1 MVSGDNELISPF
13 QLPNFKFKTQI
24 QNLEMAISNNPLN
37 KTTARPLH
45 YAKVAMGSWKQEF
58 FIFERA
64 IYLEYLDTDKMGGKV
79 EKSI

>member
-45 YAKVAMGSWKQEF
+45 YWLRPIKRGQFRFANFDLILGENVTF
-58 FIFERA
+58 TF
-64 IYLEYLDTDKMGGKV
+64 
-79 EKSI
+79 

>member
-45 YAKVAMGSWKQEF
+45 YAKVAMGSWK
-58 FIFERA
+58 
-64 IYLEYLDTDKMGGKV
+64 
-79 EKSI
+79 